1 MTNEYAAALAKEAEC
16 SFGATQ
22 QVVDRYNVVH
32 ARALG

>member
-16 SFGATQ
+16 AFGATQ